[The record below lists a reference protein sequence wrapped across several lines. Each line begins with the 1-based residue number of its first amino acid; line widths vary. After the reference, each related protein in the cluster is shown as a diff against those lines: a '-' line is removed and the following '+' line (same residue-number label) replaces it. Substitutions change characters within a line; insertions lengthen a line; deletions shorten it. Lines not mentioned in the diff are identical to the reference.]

1 MDGID
6 SLFKHWW
13 VALIFGIL
21 AIGLGIYMFIYP
33 IETYVILSYM
43 FAVYFILYG
52 VSTSYITFKNRELI
66 PAWGWSFAFGIFT
79 VILGCMLFIP
89 GMAVGTFVYYV
100 AFSVMFMGINA
111 CGTSFAL
118 KSQGDKGWGWTLA
131 LGIIT
136 VILSFIMLN
145 HPLMSVGV
153 ISIWAAI
160 AFVMLGCT
168 LCGLA
173 YLLSV
178 LHSSAKKLGQ

>member
-1 MDGID
+1 MNELTDV
-6 SLFKHWW
+6 FKHWW

-21 AIGLGIYMFIYP
+21 AIALGIFMFMYP
-33 IETYVILSYM
+33 IDTYVILSYV

-79 VILGCMLFIP
+79 IILGCMLFIP

-100 AFSVMFMGINA
+100 SFSVMFMGINCCA
-111 CGTSFAL
+111 VSFSL
-118 KSQGDKGWGWTLA
+118 KDQGDKGWGWTLV
-131 LGIIT
+131 LGILTI
-136 VILSFIMLN
+136 VLSFIMLN
-145 HPLMSVGV
+145 HPLMSIGV

-160 AFVMLGCT
+160 MFIMLGCT

-173 YLLSV
+173 YRLSV
-178 LHSSAKKLGQ
+178 VHSAAKKLEQ